1 MFETEELSD
10 FKNLITDNQKS
21 SAKGMEGILSLGILL
36 PFLIMGGLVLFGG
49 AEVNTVMKY
58 IVPIGLV
65 IKIILVI
72 VFVSRKD

>member
-1 MFETEELSD
+1 
-10 FKNLITDNQKS
+10 
-21 SAKGMEGILSLGILL
+21 
-36 PFLIMGGLVLFGG
+36 MGGLVLFGG

-72 VFVSRKD
+72 VFVSRKDWILTGVAFMGLLFFMFLSMKKSQIVL